1 MRLLP
6 SLPVLALSA
15 LTFAACVPL
24 DSSIEVENRSSFE
37 IHEIYV
43 TPEHA
48 GSWGDNLLA
57 SDEVVMPGDT
67 TLLGLTHGRYDA
79 MMVDELGGVC
89 EVFGIDLDHDDASWI
104 ITNKSCVLFEARA
117 AAAAQ

>member
-1 MRLLP
+1 MRTLT
-6 SLPVLALSA
+6 SLFALS
-15 LTFAACVPL
+15 LVACVPL
-24 DSSIEVENRSSFE
+24 DSSIEVENRSSFQ

-48 GSWGDNLLA
+48 GSWGDNLLLA
-57 SDEVVMPGDT
+57 GEVIMPGDET
-67 TLLGLTHGRYDA
+67 VLALAKGRYDA

-104 ITNKSCVLFEARA
+104 VTNKSCVYFEARA
-117 AAAAQ
+117 AAAAN